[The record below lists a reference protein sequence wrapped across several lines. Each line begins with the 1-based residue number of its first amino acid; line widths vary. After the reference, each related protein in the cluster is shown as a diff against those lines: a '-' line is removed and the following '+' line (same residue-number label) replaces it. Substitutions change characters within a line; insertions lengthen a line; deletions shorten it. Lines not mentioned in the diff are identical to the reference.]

1 MAASRNPG
9 LPTLWGWLW
18 ARAIPSVPLAKGHPA
33 SWRYLLQPSFPTP
46 PGLSLVTPHTP
57 GSQSPLT
64 LSFQDPPLLWPGA
77 TMISCPPDF
86 PDSPP
91 PFQPLLTAPDATIK
105 SQDPGPQAGSLLCS
119 SMPLRC
125 HQLPGWSPRPARL
138 ATEASPGHLAHSG
151 VTWDQP
157 CWAWPPL
164 CLGPL
169 PFPDSPLH
177 PSPRV
182 GSDGGSCR
190 TPASHH
196 PRSGFVPGRGQLG
209 GRPRPSLLAMGFPS
223 GSSVEGSWGTLG
235 HTLLIRPA
243 FLSAAPPAGA
253 RLHAQS
259 WTSGDRFGGHHCEK
273 QLEPGCSCDRWMVL
287 CLSVG
292 RRPSGPK
299 GKGRPNEEAQAA
311 SGLSTARGLGQQ
323 H

>member
-9 LPTLWGWLW
+9 PPTLWGWLW
-18 ARAIPSVPLAKGHPA
+18 ARAIPSVPPAKGHPA

-57 GSQSPLT
+57 GSQRPLT
-64 LSFQDPPLLWPGA
+64 LSLQDPPMLWPGA
-77 TMISCPPDF
+77 TMISCLPDF
-86 PDSPP
+86 PDSSP
-91 PFQPLLTAPDATIK
+91 PFQPLLMAPDATIK

-125 HQLPGWSPRPARL
+125 HQLPGWSPRSARL

-157 CWAWPPL
+157 CWAWPPF

-182 GSDGGSCR
+182 GSDGGSCC

-209 GRPRPSLLAMGFPS
+209 GRPRPSLLATGFPS
-223 GSSVEGSWGTLG
+223 GSSVGLWGTHFSSG
-235 HTLLIRPA
+235 LLSSLL
-243 FLSAAPPAGA
+243 LSQQGPGSMPRAGLRVTA
-253 RLHAQS
+253 
-259 WTSGDRFGGHHCEK
+259 
-273 QLEPGCSCDRWMVL
+273 
-287 CLSVG
+287 SVG
-292 RRPSGPK
+292 SIVRSSWSRVVLVTD
-299 GKGRPNEEAQAA
+299 GRCYA
-311 SGLSTARGLGQQ
+311 
-323 H
+323 